1 MLDTQVGLLVC
12 QKSRRSPGVWAGAEQ
27 PRESRN

>member
-27 PRESRN
+27 AQGE